1 MSKSTSSFF
10 LVCRIIV
17 LRFTYHTI
25 SIITGFRPAWLLKL
39 NSFMDIFQSYWKT
52 TQFDTLQNSYPKE
65 LFSLQNTSMG
75 ASPTDWKCFQ
85 TS

>member
-39 NSFMDIFQSYWKT
+39 NSFMDIFQSY
-52 TQFDTLQNSYPKE
+52 
-65 LFSLQNTSMG
+65 
-75 ASPTDWKCFQ
+75 
-85 TS
+85 